1 MFSRFSLI
9 FSLCLVSEKSDSLLF
24 AFVLRN
30 FGFYCLIDG
39 IGYENFGFFLV
50 FSKTALKL
58 SASRIK
64 LLKNKKDA
72 QVKQLKRDVAQ
83 LLESGQERTAMIRV
97 CYSRS
102 LLFLLVF
109 LSFHLGFD
117 HFLIILLWLLWF
129 YLSLFGSFGLSTI
142 GMDIVVINNME
153 SIIKLFS
160 SCAYSSTVFKI
171 HWMGV

>member
-1 MFSRFSLI
+1 M
-9 FSLCLVSEKSDSLLF
+9 VSEKSDSLLF

-30 FGFYCLIDG
+30 FGFYCSIDG
-39 IGYENFGFFLV
+39 IGYENFGLFLV

-109 LSFHLGFD
+109 FEFP
-117 HFLIILLWLLWF
+117 FRF
-129 YLSLFGSFGLSTI
+129 
-142 GMDIVVINNME
+142 
-153 SIIKLFS
+153 
-160 SCAYSSTVFKI
+160 
-171 HWMGV
+171 